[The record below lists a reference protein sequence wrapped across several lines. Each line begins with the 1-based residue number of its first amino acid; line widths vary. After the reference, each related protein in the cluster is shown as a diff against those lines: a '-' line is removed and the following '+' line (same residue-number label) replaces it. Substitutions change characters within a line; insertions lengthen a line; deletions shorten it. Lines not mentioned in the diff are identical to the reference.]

1 MHACVC
7 IYANILYRYMHMC
20 ICVYIYIYIY
30 MYIYFLWLALTLI
43 STMRWDLPPVSGA
56 SDLQWL
62 H

>member
-1 MHACVC
+1 
-7 IYANILYRYMHMC
+7 
-20 ICVYIYIYIY
+20 